1 MWDVFCHFYGHFI
14 FIGTLTDL
22 PLVAVAGFWQMYLLE
37 LCIAA
42 INWKQLFQ
50 YWNQLYT
57 K

>member
-22 PLVAVAGFWQMYLLE
+22 PLIAVAGFWQMYLLE